1 MIVRM
6 GRPNDVPACKRSR
19 RRRAPSI
26 PRSQASSSRQQ
37 ARRLRPTVLSREP
50 RLSQR
55 YPSHLS
61 ASLLFSRWTGHCIWP
76 VSPFFQTP
84 QIVVLELGSW
94 NG

>member
-6 GRPNDVPACKRSR
+6 
-19 RRRAPSI
+19 
-26 PRSQASSSRQQ
+26 SSRQQ
-37 ARRLRPTVLSREP
+37 VRRLRPTVLSREP
-50 RLSQR
+50 PLSQG

-76 VSPFFQTP
+76 ISPFFQTP
-84 QIVVLELGSW
+84 QIAVLGLGSS